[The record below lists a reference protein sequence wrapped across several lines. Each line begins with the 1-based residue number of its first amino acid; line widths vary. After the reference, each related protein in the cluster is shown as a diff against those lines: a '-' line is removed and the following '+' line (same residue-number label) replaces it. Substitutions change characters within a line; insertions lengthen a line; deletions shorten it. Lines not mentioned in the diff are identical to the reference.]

1 MLGLDTQKS
10 AFLHGNG
17 MEYRVWRTSSI
28 KIPYNDVCKVVTG
41 GCIYMYS
48 HHMNPEVISIQ
59 TFMQIEVD
67 GMKDIYI
74 CSLHMLLKG
83 PVICPL
89 PGCYISVV
97 SSGASR
103 YDYME
108 MSR

>member
-1 MLGLDTQKS
+1 
-10 AFLHGNG
+10 
-17 MEYRVWRTSSI
+17 
-28 KIPYNDVCKVVTG
+28 
-41 GCIYMYS
+41 MYS